1 MRTKASS
8 TNTKVAT
15 FKVLQMNTKQASDWD
30 KASETLKHNVA
41 AMPLGQERKIRE
53 IIGEV
58 LWAPLQRTTRHRFGK
73 HVRANPEHYGLLF
86 ARMAGRI
93 AVYKKSAI

>member
-1 MRTKASS
+1 M
-8 TNTKVAT
+8 NAT
-15 FKVLQMNTKQASDWD
+15 QTSDWD
-30 KASETLKHNVA
+30 NVSETLKHNVA

-53 IIGEV
+53 IIGEEP
-58 LWAPLQRTTRHRFGK
+58 WAPLQRTTRHRFGK
-73 HVRANPEHYGLLF
+73 YVRANPERYGLVF